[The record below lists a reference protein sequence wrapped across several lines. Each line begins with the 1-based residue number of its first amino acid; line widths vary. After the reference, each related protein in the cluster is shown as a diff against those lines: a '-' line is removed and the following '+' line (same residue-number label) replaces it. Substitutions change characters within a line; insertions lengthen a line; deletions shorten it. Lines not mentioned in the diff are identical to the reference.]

1 MLRYKQTASLRPQDC
16 VATGIIVKNT
26 RPDLKPLL
34 VRAVKYGQLIII
46 LAAVAAVGLWMGE
59 KGLNQKYQL
68 EEKRFLLQK
77 ENERLASDIK
87 ALERTVTLLRSD
99 PKTIEKVAKR
109 KLGMVRSDE
118 TVYIFRK
125 ADPPAPPA
133 ASVESGLGNPGKRP

>member
-1 MLRYKQTASLRPQDC
+1 MQ
-16 VATGIIVKNT
+16 NT
-26 RPDLKPLL
+26 RLDVKPLL
-34 VRAVKYGQLIII
+34 VRAVKYVQLFII
-46 LAAVAAVGLWMGE
+46 LAAIAAVGFWMGE

-77 ENERLASDIK
+77 ENERLAGDIK
-87 ALERTVTLLRSD
+87 ALERNVTLLRSD

-125 ADPPAPPA
+125 TDPPAPVA
-133 ASVESGLGNPGKRP
+133 APSGIGLDNRGNHP